1 MQQQIEKLKQ
11 EKEKLSIEYKNNQ
24 TEYKSEIKKI
34 DRAIRN
40 FERGMHALTGTVK
53 PKRQKSYSEIENIL
67 GENGA
72 LHIKELVK
80 KLNERGFPM
89 TYPSVSGLL
98 QLYAKANKKFIKVA
112 PATYALIEPNAQI
125 NDEAN
130 KRTIVYEIESA
141 EIGGGDGEY

>member
-1 MQQQIEKLKQ
+1 MQQQIEKLKL
-11 EKEKLSIEYKNNQ
+11 EREKLATEFKNNQ
-24 TEYKSEIKKI
+24 IEYKSEIKKI
-34 DRAIRN
+34 DRAIKS
-40 FERGMHALTGTVK
+40 FEKGMNVLTGITK

-67 GENGA
+67 SENGA

-98 QLYAKANKKFIKVA
+98 QLYAKANKKFVKTA
-112 PATYALIEPNAQI
+112 PATYSLLKPEMKF

-130 KRTIVYEIESA
+130 QRTIVYETDSA
-141 EIGGGDGEY
+141 ESRNRR